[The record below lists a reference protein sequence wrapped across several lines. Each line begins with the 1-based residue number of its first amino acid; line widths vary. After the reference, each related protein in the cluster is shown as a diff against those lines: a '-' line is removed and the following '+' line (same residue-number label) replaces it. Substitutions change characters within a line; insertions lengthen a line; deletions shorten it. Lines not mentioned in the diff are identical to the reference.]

1 MKPFDI
7 LQARPF
13 GFTRDETAA
22 YRDRIL
28 EDVRWASSG
37 WIMSSSLSLPA
48 HRQWLRSFD
57 WTSEI
62 PREAVCIC
70 VDGIPCLWRRE
81 WLRDQL
87 SEWNSRLPAA
97 RFLQDDLMPN
107 DANQFFRMEMPASA
121 GSGMGGS
128 GSRNITSRMP
138 LSQLHD
144 RECIV
149 PLIAATK
156 QKPPHMHDPSQQTA
170 SSVTRVK
177 PAVSILMSVHNMR
190 DTMGWSIR
198 SVLAQSSEDWELIIG
213 DDASDDDSLEEA
225 CFYSDPRIKI
235 LLHSRNRGKAV
246 MMNRLLEEARGRYIL
261 ELDGDDWLAPDTV
274 RLLSEALD
282 QAPEAG
288 MATALYGW
296 WIRTRQMGPVWKGT
310 ISSANPPEQTRSSRH
325 FAQAHP
331 LVPRM
336 YRAASLKAVGG
347 WWDREDRF
355 GRIFEDIDLT
365 SRLLEHHLLVQV
377 PAVLYHRVIYGSSIS
392 QRSGDLFPAWQKS
405 R

>member
-1 MKPFDI
+1 MKPLDI
-7 LQARPF
+7 LHSRPF
-13 GFTRDETAA
+13 GFTRDEIAA

-28 EDVRWASSG
+28 EEVGRSDSEWVISNG
-37 WIMSSSLSLPA
+37 MSLPA
-48 HRQWLRSFD
+48 HRQWLRSND
-57 WTSEI
+57 WASDL
-62 PREAVCIC
+62 PQEAVCIC

-81 WLRDQL
+81 WLRNRL

-107 DANQFFRMEMPASA
+107 DANQIFRMEIPASA
-121 GSGMGGS
+121 GTSMGGS
-128 GSRNITSRMP
+128 GTRNLTSRIP
-138 LSQLHD
+138 ISQLHD
-144 RECIV
+144 REYIV
-149 PLIAATK
+149 PLLAAA
-156 QKPPHMHDPSQQTA
+156 QQHPPQIHVPSQKA
-170 SSVTRVK
+170 ACSIPRVN

-213 DDASDDDSLEEA
+213 DDASDDDTLEEA

-288 MATALYGW
+288 MATASYAW

-310 ISSANPPEQTRSSRH
+310 MSSVNPPEQALSSQH
-325 FAQAHP
+325 FALAHP

-336 YRAASLKAVGG
+336 YRAASLKAIGG

-355 GRIFEDIDLT
+355 GRIFEDIELT
-365 SRLLEHHLLVQV
+365 SRLLDHHLLVQV

-392 QRSGDLFPAWQKS
+392 QRSRDLFPAWRKS

>member
-1 MKPFDI
+1 MKPLDI
-7 LQARPF
+7 LHSRPF
-13 GFTRDETAA
+13 GFTRDEIAA

-28 EDVRWASSG
+28 EEVRRSGSEWVISSG
-37 WIMSSSLSLPA
+37 TSLPA
-48 HRQWLRSFD
+48 HRQWLRSYD
-57 WTSEI
+57 WASDI
-62 PREAVCIC
+62 PQEAICIC

-81 WLRDQL
+81 WLRTRL

-97 RFLQDDLMPN
+97 RFLQDDLMP
-107 DANQFFRMEMPASA
+107 DDESQIFRMEMSFTG
-121 GSGMGGS
+121 GSGIEGS
-128 GSRNITSRMP
+128 GSRNLASRIP
-138 LSQLHD
+138 ISQLHD
-144 RECIV
+144 REYIV
-149 PLIAATK
+149 PLLAAAR
-156 QKPPHMHDPSQQTA
+156 QHPPQMHVPSRQA
-170 SSVTRVK
+170 ACSIPRVK

-198 SVLAQSSEDWELIIG
+198 SVLAQSSGDWELIIG
-213 DDASDDDSLEEA
+213 DDASDDDTLEEA

-235 LLHSRNRGKAV
+235 LLHSRNRGKAI

-282 QAPEAG
+282 HAPEAG
-288 MATALYGW
+288 MATASYAW
-296 WIRTRQMGPVWKGT
+296 WIRTRQMGPIWKGT
-310 ISSANPPEQTRSSRH
+310 MSSVNPPDRTYSSAHS
-325 FAQAHP
+325 AHP

-336 YRAASLKAVGG
+336 YRAASLKAIGG

-355 GRIFEDIDLT
+355 GRIFEDVDLT
-365 SRLLEHHLLVQV
+365 SRLLEQHLLVQV

-392 QRSGDLFPAWQKS
+392 QRSRDLFSAWRKS

>member
-1 MKPFDI
+1 MKTLDI
-7 LQARPF
+7 LHSRPF
-13 GFTRDETAA
+13 GFTRDEIAA

-28 EDVRWASSG
+28 EEVRRSG
-37 WIMSSSLSLPA
+37 SEWVVSSSMSLPA
-48 HRQWLRSFD
+48 HRQWLRSYD
-57 WTSEI
+57 WASDI
-62 PREAVCIC
+62 PQEAVCIC

-81 WLRDQL
+81 WLRNRL

-97 RFLQDDLMPN
+97 RFLQDDLMP
-107 DANQFFRMEMPASA
+107 DDESQIFRTETSF
-121 GSGMGGS
+121 SGGLSIEGA
-128 GSRNITSRMP
+128 GSRNLTSRIP
-138 LSQLHD
+138 ISQLHD
-144 RECIV
+144 REYIA
-149 PLIAATK
+149 PLLAAA
-156 QKPPHMHDPSQQTA
+156 QQHPPHLHVPSQQA
-170 SSVTRVK
+170 ACSVTRVK

-213 DDASDDDSLEEA
+213 DDASDDDTLEEA

-288 MATALYGW
+288 MATASYAW

-310 ISSANPPEQTRSSRH
+310 MSSVNPPEQALSSQH
-325 FAQAHP
+325 SALAHP

-336 YRAASLKAVGG
+336 YRAASLKAIGG

-355 GRIFEDIDLT
+355 GRIFEDIELT
-365 SRLLEHHLLVQV
+365 SRLLDHHLLVQV

-392 QRSGDLFPAWQKS
+392 QRSRDLFPAWRKS

>member
-1 MKPFDI
+1 
-7 LQARPF
+7 
-13 GFTRDETAA
+13 
-22 YRDRIL
+22 
-28 EDVRWASSG
+28 
-37 WIMSSSLSLPA
+37 
-48 HRQWLRSFD
+48 
-57 WTSEI
+57 
-62 PREAVCIC
+62 
-70 VDGIPCLWRRE
+70 
-81 WLRDQL
+81 
-87 SEWNSRLPAA
+87 
-97 RFLQDDLMPN
+97 MPN
-107 DANQFFRMEMPASA
+107 DANQVFQMEWPASA

-128 GSRNITSRMP
+128 GSRNITNRMP

-156 QKPPHMHDPSQQTA
+156 QKPPLMRVPSQLA
-170 SSVTRVK
+170 ACSVTRVK
-177 PAVSILMSVHNMR
+177 PAVSILMSVHNMS

-310 ISSANPPEQTRSSRH
+310 ISSANPPVQTRSSQH